1 MPNASKYDR
10 LLTIREAQ
18 KAKSNNGEESI
29 SSWNSI
35 YTDVP
40 CKYVSGGVGGNKI
53 FDGTQRVGQSF
64 DSFIIR
70 YNNSITQA
78 MELIYEGSNYTII
91 SVVEGIG
98 RRQETVINATAKD
111 NS

>member
-10 LLTIREAQ
+10 LLTIRQAQ
-18 KAKSNNGEESI
+18 KGKAANGEENI
-29 SSWNSI
+29 TGWENLF
-35 YTDVP
+35 TDIP
-40 CKYVSGGVGGNKI
+40 CKYVSGGVGGNKV

-70 YNNSITQA
+70 YNNQITQA
-78 MELIYEGSNYTII
+78 MELIYEGSNYSII
-91 SVVEGIG
+91 SVIEGIG